1 MPVDYPYNLPSPL
14 VSQNQISPQQVVRLQ
29 QVAGGA
35 PIAKLF
41 SSDAWVAHNA
51 AFSFS
56 ELEYQV
62 FVQWYIW
69 KALRGAKSINMKLK
83 NSLGLTCQEV
93 LIPSYQARQNQ
104 KRWTVTCTIIVIREE
119 KMDEC
124 DAESLLVAH
133 NSFEDLAYAIN
144 AINTYIPRLP

>member
-41 SSDAWVAHNA
+41 SSDTWVAHNA

-69 KALRGAKSINMKLK
+69 KTLRGAKSINMKLK
-83 NSLGLTCQEV
+83 SALGLTCREV

-104 KRWTVTCTIIVIREE
+104 KRWTVTCNIIVIREE

-124 DAESLLVAH
+124 DAESLI
-133 NSFEDLAYAIN
+133 NSYNAFESLPRAIEI
-144 AINTYIPRLP
+144 INTYIPRLP

>member
-14 VSQNQISPQQVVRLQ
+14 VSQNQVTPQQVVKLQ

-41 SSDAWVAHNA
+41 SSDTWVAHNA
-51 AFSFS
+51 AFTFT

-69 KALRGAKSINMKLK
+69 KVLRGSKSINMKLK

-93 LIPSYQARQNQ
+93 LIPSYNAVQSGKLWR
-104 KRWTVTCTIIVIREE
+104 VSCTIIVIREE

-124 DAESLLVAH
+124 DAESLLNSH
-133 NSFEDLAYAIN
+133 NAFENLTYAIKL
-144 AINTYIPRLP
+144 INEAVPRLP